1 VTGDVDARGWDSTVL
16 PTITMDMLTPK
27 IVDITPE
34 GLSLSGDLTSEELGL
49 TDVDVSIRGT
59 VAVGLDL
66 RAIER
71 TIYVVG
77 VVEGT
82 AVRQC
87 ARCLKDFE
95 DPLAF
100 SLRVVY
106 EREVKA
112 VTTAISKRDDLRKKK
127 AADPLEE
134 ETEEPNDDLYYF
146 SGDHLELAP
155 MLREQLI
162 LASPMHPLCSEGCL
176 GLCARCGKD
185 LNEGSCRCVEEP
197 TGSPFDV
204 LRTVKEK
211 LREPGHHRTVVRTE
225 QK

>member
-1 VTGDVDARGWDSTVL
+1 MIGDFDAPRWGSGTL
-16 PTITMDMLTPK
+16 LRMTMDVLTPK
-27 IVDITPE
+27 IVDITAE
-34 GLSLSGDLTSEELGL
+34 GLSLSGDLTGEELGL
-49 TDVDVSIRGT
+49 TDTDVPIRGT

-71 TIYVVG
+71 TIYVTG

-87 ARCLKDFE
+87 VRCLKNFD

-100 SLRVVY
+100 SLRVAY

-112 VTTAISKRDDLRKKK
+112 TSVAAKRDDSRKKK
-127 AADPLEE
+127 SAASPEDEAEE
-134 ETEEPNDDLYYF
+134 QNDDLYYF
-146 SGDHLELAP
+146 TGDHLELAP

-162 LASPMHPLCSEGCL
+162 LASPMHPLCSEECR

-185 LNEGSCRCVEEP
+185 LNEGPCRCGDEP
-197 TGSPFDV
+197 AGSPFQV
-204 LRTVKEK
+204 LRTMKDK
-211 LREPGHHRTVVRTE
+211 LRDPGQR
-225 QK
+225 

>member
-1 VTGDVDARGWDSTVL
+1 MIVDFDAPGWASGAL
-16 PTITMDMLTPK
+16 PRMTMDVLTPK
-27 IVDITPE
+27 IADITAE
-34 GLSLSGDLTSEELGL
+34 GLSLSGDLTGEELGL
-49 TDVDVSIRGT
+49 TDTDVSIRGT
-59 VAVGLDL
+59 MAVGLDL

-71 TIYVVG
+71 TIYVTG

-87 ARCLKDFE
+87 VRCLKDFD

-112 VTTAISKRDDLRKKK
+112 TTVAKRVDVRKKK
-127 AADPLEE
+127 ATTLPDEE
-134 ETEEPNDDLYYF
+134 EEQNGDLYYF
-146 SGDHLELAP
+146 TGDHLELAP

-162 LASPMHPLCSEGCL
+162 LASPMHPLCSEECR

-185 LNEGSCRCVEEP
+185 LNEGPCRCGEEP
-197 TGSPFDV
+197 TGSPFQV
-204 LRTVKEK
+204 LRTMKDK
-211 LREPGHHRTVVRTE
+211 LMDPRER
-225 QK
+225 

>member
-1 VTGDVDARGWDSTVL
+1 VIGDFEALKWGSGTL
-16 PTITMDMLTPK
+16 PRMTMDVLTPK
-27 IVDITPE
+27 IVDITAE
-34 GLSLSGDLTSEELGL
+34 GLSLSGDLTGEELGL
-49 TDVDVSIRGT
+49 TDTDVSIRGT

-71 TIYVVG
+71 TIYVTG

-87 ARCLKDFE
+87 VRCLKDFD

-100 SLRVVY
+100 SLRVAY

-112 VTTAISKRDDLRKKK
+112 MHAVAKRDDPRKRKS
-127 AADPLEE
+127 AAPPEE
-134 ETEEPNDDLYYF
+134 EGEEQNDDLYYF
-146 SGDHLELAP
+146 TGDHLELAP

-162 LASPMHPLCSEGCL
+162 LASPMHPLCSEECR

-185 LNEGSCRCVEEP
+185 LNEGPCRCGEES
-197 TGSPFDV
+197 TGSPFQV
-204 LRTVKEK
+204 LRTMKDK
-211 LREPGHHRTVVRTE
+211 LKEPGER
-225 QK
+225 